1 MAGWW
6 WYPACSGIC
15 AEADGES
22 LKGYATL
29 YFFFAW
35 FIVSIYV
42 DFGYKMNIKSHTRHF
57 IAFTS
62 ASLIIAASCGASL
75 AEETHYPVTIENCG
89 YETTFDAAPTHA
101 VTLSNNATEMMLALG
116 LEDHMAGSSY
126 MANLTISP
134 EYAEAYL
141 TVPILSP
148 LVATTEQLI
157 DAEADF
163 VYAGY
168 PDGFSKK
175 RHSREQLQDLGMKT
189 HLNTEGCNL
198 GKYGFEQLY
207 AEIRTIAKIFNVN
220 DRGEA
225 LIEKLSARVAD
236 VEEKLKDINPIPVF
250 IFNGGESA
258 PRAVLGNTMHSTVVE
273 LAKGDNIFGD
283 VPKRYGTVSWEQ
295 IAERNPSFIDVFY
308 SGTASGKVVE
318 NPTRDLG
325 AVRIEVLKSNP
336 IIAETTAV
344 KQNHFVTIDS
354 VIGQPGPSSV
364 RALERLAKAF
374 HPEAFK

>member
-1 MAGWW
+1 M
-6 WYPACSGIC
+6 Y
-15 AEADGES
+15 
-22 LKGYATL
+22 LTLRTRYAVALTAVL
-29 YFFFAW
+29 L
-35 FIVSIYV
+35 
-42 DFGYKMNIKSHTRHF
+42 
-57 IAFTS
+57 TS
-62 ASLIIAASCGASL
+62 ATSCGASW
-75 AEETHYPVTIENCG
+75 AEETQYPVTIENCG

-101 VTLSNNATEMMLALG
+101 VTLSNNATELMLALG
-116 LEDHMAGSSY
+116 LQDHMAGTSY

-134 EYAEAYL
+134 EYAEAYKK
-141 TVPILSP
+141 VPILSP

-198 GKYGFEQLY
+198 GKYGFDQLY

-225 LIEKLSARVAD
+225 LVSELSARVAD
-236 VEEKLKDINPIPVF
+236 VEEKLKDAEAIPVF

-283 VPKRYGTVSWEQ
+283 MPKRYGTVSWEQ
-295 IAERNPSFIDVFY
+295 IAERNPAFIDIFY
-308 SGTASGKVVE
+308 SGTASGKVVD
-318 NPTRDLG
+318 NPTKDLG
-325 AVRIEVLKSNP
+325 DVRISILKSNP
-336 IIAETTAV
+336 TIAETTAV
-344 KQNHFVTIDS
+344 KQDNFVTIDS
-354 VIGQPGPSSV
+354 VMGQPGPSSV
-364 RALERLAKAF
+364 HALERLAKAF
-374 HPEAFK
+374 HPDAFK

>member
-1 MAGWW
+1 MTL
-6 WYPACSGIC
+6 IFRTRC
-15 AEADGES
+15 AA
-22 LKGYATL
+22 A
-29 YFFFAW
+29 FAAA
-35 FIVSIYV
+35 VL
-42 DFGYKMNIKSHTRHF
+42 
-57 IAFTS
+57 TS
-62 ASLIIAASCGASL
+62 ALFCSTSW
-75 AEETHYPVTIENCG
+75 AEDTQYPVTIKNCG

-116 LEDHMAGSSY
+116 LEDHMAGTSY

-134 EYAEAYL
+134 DYAEAYKK
-141 TVPILSP
+141 VPILSP

-225 LIEKLSARVAD
+225 LIETLSARVAD
-236 VEEKLKDINPIPVF
+236 IEEKLKDVEPIPVF

-273 LAKGDNIFGD
+273 LAKGKNIFGEMS
-283 VPKRYGTVSWEQ
+283 KRYGTVSWEQ
-295 IAERNPSFIDVFY
+295 IAERDPTFIDVFY
-308 SGTASGKVVE
+308 SGTASSKVVD
-318 NPTRDLG
+318 NPTKDLG
-325 AVRIEVLKSNP
+325 DVRISILKSNP
-336 IIAETTAV
+336 TIAETTAV
-344 KQNHFVTIDS
+344 KQGNFVTIDS
-354 VIGQPGPSSV
+354 VMGQPGPSSV

>member
-1 MAGWW
+1 
-6 WYPACSGIC
+6 
-15 AEADGES
+15 
-22 LKGYATL
+22 
-29 YFFFAW
+29 
-35 FIVSIYV
+35 
-42 DFGYKMNIKSHTRHF
+42 MNIKSQTRQF
-57 IAFTS
+57 AVIA
-62 ASLIIAASCGASL
+62 AVSLISSL
-75 AEETHYPVTIENCG
+75 SFSSSWAEETHYPVTIENCG
-89 YETTFDAAPTHA
+89 YKTTFDAAPTHA
-101 VTLSNNATEMMLALG
+101 VTLSNNATELMLALG
-116 LEDHMAGSSY
+116 LEDHMAGTSY

-134 EYAEAYL
+134 EYAGAYKK
-141 TVPILSP
+141 VPILSP

-225 LIEKLSARVAD
+225 LIEKLSARVAG
-236 VEEKLKDINPIPVF
+236 VEEKLKDVEAIPVF

-258 PRAVLGNTMHSTVVE
+258 PRAVLGNTMHSTVVQ
-273 LAKGDNIFGD
+273 LAKGENIFGD
-283 VPKRYGTVSWEQ
+283 MPNRYGTVSWEQ
-295 IAERNPSFIDVFY
+295 IAERNPTFIDVFY
-308 SGTASGKVVE
+308 SGTASGKVVD

-325 AVRIEVLKSNP
+325 DVRISILKSNP
-336 IIAETTAV
+336 AIADTTAV
-344 KQNHFVTIDS
+344 KQDNFVTIDS
-354 VIGQPGPSSV
+354 VMGQPGPSSV

-374 HPEAFK
+374 HPEAFE

>member
-1 MAGWW
+1 
-6 WYPACSGIC
+6 
-15 AEADGES
+15 
-22 LKGYATL
+22 
-29 YFFFAW
+29 
-35 FIVSIYV
+35 
-42 DFGYKMNIKSHTRHF
+42 MNFTFQTRHG
-57 IAFTS
+57 A
-62 ASLIIAASCGASL
+62 AIAAAVLTAAMFCNASW
-75 AEETHYPVTIENCG
+75 AEDTQYPVTIANCG
-89 YETTFDAAPTHA
+89 YETTFEAAPTHA

-116 LEDHMAGSSY
+116 LEDHMAGTSY

-134 EYAEAYL
+134 DYAEAYKK
-141 TVPILSP
+141 VPILSP

-175 RHSREQLQDLGMKT
+175 RHSREQLQDLGMKA

-225 LIEKLSARVAD
+225 LIETLSARVAD
-236 VEEKLKDINPIPVF
+236 IEEKLKDVEPIPVF

-273 LAKGDNIFGD
+273 LAKGKNIFGEMS
-283 VPKRYGTVSWEQ
+283 KRYGTVSWEQ
-295 IAERNPSFIDVFY
+295 IAERDPTFIDVFY
-308 SGTASGKVVE
+308 SGTASGKVVD
-318 NPTRDLG
+318 NPTKDLG
-325 AVRIEVLKSNP
+325 DVRISILKSNP
-336 IIAETTAV
+336 TIAETTAV
-344 KQNHFVTIDS
+344 KQGNFVTIDS
-354 VIGQPGPSSV
+354 VMGQPGPSSV

>member
-1 MAGWW
+1 MNFTLQTRYGA
-6 WYPACSGIC
+6 AFAAAVLTSLTFCSTSW
-15 AEADGES
+15 AED
-22 LKGYATL
+22 TQ
-29 YFFFAW
+29 
-35 FIVSIYV
+35 
-42 DFGYKMNIKSHTRHF
+42 
-57 IAFTS
+57 
-62 ASLIIAASCGASL
+62 
-75 AEETHYPVTIENCG
+75 YPVTIENCG
-89 YETTFDAAPTHA
+89 YETTFEAAPTHA

-116 LEDHMAGSSY
+116 LEDRMAGTSY

-134 EYAEAYL
+134 DYAEAYKK
-141 TVPILSP
+141 VPILSP

-189 HLNTEGCNL
+189 HMNTEGCNL
-198 GKYGFEQLY
+198 GKYDFEQLY

-225 LIEKLSARVAD
+225 LIETLSARVAD
-236 VEEKLKDINPIPVF
+236 IEEKLKDVEPIPVF

-258 PRAVLGNTMHSTVVE
+258 PNAVLGNTMHSTVVE
-273 LAKGDNIFGD
+273 LAKGKNIFGD
-283 VPKRYGTVSWEQ
+283 MPKRYGTVSWEQ
-295 IAERNPSFIDVFY
+295 IAERNPTFIDVFY
-308 SGTASGKVVE
+308 SGTASGKVVD
-318 NPTRDLG
+318 NPTKDLG
-325 AVRIEVLKSNP
+325 DVRISILKSNP
-336 IIAETTAV
+336 TIAETTAV
-344 KQNHFVTIDS
+344 KDGNFVTIDS
-354 VIGQPGPSSV
+354 VMGQPGPSSV

>member
-1 MAGWW
+1 
-6 WYPACSGIC
+6 
-15 AEADGES
+15 
-22 LKGYATL
+22 
-29 YFFFAW
+29 
-35 FIVSIYV
+35 
-42 DFGYKMNIKSHTRHF
+42 MNFTFQTRHG
-57 IAFTS
+57 A
-62 ASLIIAASCGASL
+62 AIAAAVLATAMFCNASW
-75 AEETHYPVTIENCG
+75 AEDTQYPVTIENCG
-89 YETTFDAAPTHA
+89 YETTFEAAPTHA

-116 LEDHMAGSSY
+116 LEDHMAGTSY
-126 MANLTISP
+126 MANLAISP
-134 EYAEAYL
+134 DYAEAYKK
-141 TVPILSP
+141 VPILSP

-225 LIEKLSARVAD
+225 LIETLSARVAD
-236 VEEKLKDINPIPVF
+236 IEEKLKDVEPIPVF

-273 LAKGDNIFGD
+273 LAKGKNIFGEMS
-283 VPKRYGTVSWEQ
+283 KRYGTVSWEQ
-295 IAERNPSFIDVFY
+295 IAERDPTFIDVFY
-308 SGTASGKVVE
+308 SGTASGKVVD
-318 NPTRDLG
+318 NPTKDLG
-325 AVRIEVLKSNP
+325 DVRISILKSNP
-336 IIAETTAV
+336 TIAETTAV
-344 KQNHFVTIDS
+344 KQDNFVTIDS
-354 VIGQPGPSSV
+354 VMGQPGPSSV